1 MINTFRTLSVAP
13 LLIVVLLLPGCASYY
28 SHFGVFPAT
37 NSAGEPREVR
47 VSWRSADYPD
57 WWLASDRATPITIE
71 TQCSDRI
78 WRLSDAGGRE
88 ERSSSNG
95 CGDGIR
101 ACGDTALDLDV
112 RSGQPVE
119 PGTVCLA
126 VFPAQSSL
134 VITELGRQV
143 ELHVYCRP
151 ERTQHE
157 IDGETVNMDYI
168 RASSVPYR
176 VDIRKVRRGS
186 LADRMPDLDDSVC
199 EQD

>member
-1 MINTFRTLSVAP
+1 MINTFRSLSVVP
-13 LLIVVLLLPGCASYY
+13 LLIVVWLLPGCASYY

-57 WWLASDRATPITIE
+57 WWLASDRATAITVE
-71 TQCSDRI
+71 TQCSDRT
-78 WRLSDAGGRE
+78 WRLTDAGGRE

-101 ACGDTALDLDV
+101 ACGATALDLDAH
-112 RSGQPVE
+112 SGQPVE

-126 VFPAQSSL
+126 VFPAQTSL
-134 VITELGRQV
+134 AITDLGRQV
-143 ELHVYCRP
+143 ELRVYCRP
-151 ERTQHE
+151 ERTQQE

-176 VDIRKVRRGS
+176 VDIRKVPRGS
-186 LADRMPDLDDSVC
+186 LADRMPALDDSVC